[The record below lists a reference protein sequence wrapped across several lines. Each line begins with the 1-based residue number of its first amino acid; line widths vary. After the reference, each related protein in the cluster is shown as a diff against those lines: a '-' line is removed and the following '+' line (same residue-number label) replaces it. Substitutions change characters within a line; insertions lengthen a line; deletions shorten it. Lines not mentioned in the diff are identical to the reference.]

1 MLVCVDIWYMTL
13 WPWKVTLK
21 VKDQGQILKNA
32 QYAYKSDLEAPRV
45 KISILSHDLDLISEG
60 HALKRLK

>member
-1 MLVCVDIWYMTL
+1 MLVCVDLWYMSL

-21 VKDQGQILKNA
+21 VKDQGQGQNLKNA

-45 KISILSHDLDLISEG
+45 KIGILSHDLNFISQGHDLE
-60 HALKRLK
+60 